1 MNSDETDENKAWK
14 FLAKQIGRAEARTL
28 PSFRSQ
34 RVTVEDLWRAFSV
47 NFKAELLAKVPTD
60 VPAPVREWREKIA
73 ERNFSYVE
81 QRWKVHLKDVFGS
94 KRAGL
99 VTTDDFKDY
108 ILHRKR
114 QKVGNAVINRE
125 LALLRRMFNVGYR
138 STPPKV
144 DRVPVFPERLPEN
157 VRQGFATEAQ
167 FAALQEKCTHVW
179 LRAALA
185 TAYFLG
191 FRKAELLNLI
201 VRQVDF
207 KEATINLYRG
217 ATKNGEPRKVFLPDD
232 VKRLLS
238 ECCTGKSPDDFVFT
252 WKGNRQ
258 VLDFRQAWS
267 DLTAA
272 AGVPGLRFHDL
283 RRSAIRGMIRAGV
296 AERVA
301 MQISGHRTPSVFGR
315 YDITDESDLV
325 AAAKL
330 IQNKHKLSTNRK
342 PTRRR
347 KMLKSL

>member
-1 MNSDETDENKAWK
+1 
-14 FLAKQIGRAEARTL
+14 
-28 PSFRSQ
+28 
-34 RVTVEDLWRAFSV
+34 
-47 NFKAELLAKVPTD
+47 
-60 VPAPVREWREKIA
+60 
-73 ERNFSYVE
+73 
-81 QRWKVHLKDVFGS
+81 
-94 KRAGL
+94 L
-99 VTTDDFKDY
+99 VTTDDFKGY

-125 LALLRRMFNVGYR
+125 LALLRRMFNVGYQ

-157 VRQGFATEAQ
+157 VRQGFATDAQ
-167 FAALQEKCTHVW
+167 YATLQEKCKYDW

-185 TAYFLG
+185 TAYFMG
-191 FRKAELLNLI
+191 FRKAELLNLL

-207 KEATINLYRG
+207 KEGTISLYRG
-217 ATKNGEPRKVFLPDD
+217 ATKNGEPRKVFMPDD
-232 VKRLLS
+232 VKALLS
-238 ECCTGKSPDDFVFT
+238 ECCAGKGPDDFLFT

-267 DLTAA
+267 DLTTA

-315 YDITDESDLV
+315 YDITDETDLA

-330 IQNKHKLSTNRK
+330 IQNKHRLSTNPK
-342 PTRRR
+342 PTRKR
-347 KMLKSL
+347 KAAKSL